1 MIHDDG
7 LMGNWGG
14 WDVKAGQGDAR
25 YARAARIERRGR
37 CGALR
42 RPPLQTSN
50 LLILLIRKQVN
61 GDNFVGVTLHL
72 LTS

>member
-42 RPPLQTSN
+42 RPPLQTS
-50 LLILLIRKQVN
+50 
-61 GDNFVGVTLHL
+61 TY
-72 LTS
+72 